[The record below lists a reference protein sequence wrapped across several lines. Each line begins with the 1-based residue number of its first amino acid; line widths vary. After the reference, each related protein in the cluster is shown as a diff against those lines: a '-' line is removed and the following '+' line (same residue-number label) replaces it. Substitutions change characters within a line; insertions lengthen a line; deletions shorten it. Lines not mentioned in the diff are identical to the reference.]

1 MGINV
6 YINFDGNC
14 KEALEFYKKAF
25 NTDEPRIMTFK
36 DAPPNPESPIPEEA
50 KNRIMH
56 AELNILGSRVMFSD
70 IFPGMP
76 FVSGNNITLT
86 LMSKDIDELKNIY
99 NKLKEDATINME
111 LQETFWSKCFGSLT
125 DKFGISWQLSHE
137 A

>member
-14 KEALEFYKKAF
+14 MEALEFYKKAF

>member
-14 KEALEFYKKAF
+14 REALEFYKKAF